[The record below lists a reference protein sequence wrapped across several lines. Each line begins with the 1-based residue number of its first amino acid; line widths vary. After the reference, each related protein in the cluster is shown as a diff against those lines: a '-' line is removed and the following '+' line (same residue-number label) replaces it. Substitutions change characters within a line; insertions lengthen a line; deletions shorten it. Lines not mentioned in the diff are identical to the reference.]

1 MTTVRHPVAIAVDLF
16 EGRHTGAT
24 VPTVVGVRVP
34 TSGYV
39 VALPRFGRQLE
50 IGWGFGTVIFHEIE
64 RWVADVL
71 SHSAQ
76 NGHYVG
82 VWSDANVTY
91 LDVVEVLPERAVAIE
106 TALSRG
112 EVCIFDLA
120 AKAEIRVPE
129 PAYV

>member
-1 MTTVRHPVAIAVDLF
+1 MTTTRKSFVIARDLF
-16 EGRHTGAT
+16 LARFTGAT

-39 VALPRFGRQLE
+39 VALPHVGCVLARAAFWEVEL
-50 IGWGFGTVIFHEIE
+50 
-64 RWVADVL
+64 WVAGAL
-71 SHSAQ
+71 SRSAQ

-82 VWSDANVTY
+82 VWSDDDVTY
-91 LDVVEVLPERAVAIE
+91 LDVVEVLPERAVAVE

-112 EVCIFDLA
+112 QLCIFDLA
-120 AKAEIRVPE
+120 AKVEIRVPE